1 MITKKTEYALKAL
14 VILAQQPKDSS
25 MLSSD
30 IALEDKLPKKFLE
43 FLLLSLRKGGILQ
56 SRIGKGGGYRLAID
70 PSQISIARVVRILE
84 GDFAPLDCMSEHIHT
99 TCENGNDPMCCGIH
113 LIMSEVKHSIAAV
126 LENRTLADL
135 IHLGDSAR
143 CKQQSIIDYSI

>member
-14 VILAQQPKDSS
+14 VILAQHPKDSS

-30 IALEDKLPKKFLE
+30 IALEEKLPKKFLE
-43 FLLLSLRKGGILQ
+43 FLLLSLRKGGFLQ
-56 SRIGKGGGYRLAID
+56 SRIGKGGGYRLAVD

-84 GDFAPLDCMSEHIHT
+84 GDFAPLECMSEHIHT
-99 TCENGNDPMCCGIH
+99 FCENGNDPTCCGIH
-113 LIMSEVKHSIAAV
+113 LIMSEAKQSMVAV

-135 IHLGDSAR
+135 IHLRDSALSK
-143 CKQQSIIDYSI
+143 KQNILDYCI